1 MKNKDQ
7 KLSRSLQSRHIQ
19 MIAIGGAIGTGL
31 FLGSGNAIHTSG
43 PSIILAYLVV
53 GLFCFFMMRAIGELL
68 LSDPSKHSFLDFVS
82 EYLGDRMEFVT
93 GWLYW
98 FCWISLAMADL
109 TATGIYIKFWFPS
122 IPQWVAPFVILIFLY
137 LTNRINVRA
146 FGEMESWFS
155 MIKVAAIIILVVVG
169 FALAILHTKVDGQ
182 AASFSNLVSHGGF
195 FPTGGYGFLMAFQM
209 VVFAF
214 VGIEMVGLTAGE
226 TNDPVANLPKA
237 INSLPIRIGLFYVG
251 SMIAIMSVYP
261 WNKITTTA
269 SPFVQVFSGIGI
281 AGAAGI
287 LNFVVLTA
295 ALSATNSCLF
305 STSRT
310 LHALSWGG
318 NAPKKLATINKS
330 GVPTNSLNFSALVLL
345 VIVVLNYLM
354 PASVFVMISGVST
367 INFVL
372 VWVILIWCHIRYRR
386 VHPEGARTFQMP
398 GYPFTDWLSLIF
410 FIGVLVFLLIN
421 ASTRISMI
429 ISLVVFLVMLGVYEL
444 IYRPRR
450 QNSTKSAK

>member
-1 MKNKDQ
+1 MKNNNQ

-31 FLGSGNAIHTSG
+31 FLGSGSAIHTSG
-43 PSIILAYLVV
+43 PSIILAYLIV
-53 GLFCFFMMRAIGELL
+53 GVFCFFMMRAIGELL
-68 LSDPSKHSFLDFVS
+68 MSDTTKHSFLDFVK

-93 GWLYW
+93 GWMYW

-122 IPQWVAPFVILIFLY
+122 VPQWVAPFVILIFLY
-137 LTNRINVRA
+137 LTNRVNVRA

-155 MIKVAAIIILVVVG
+155 LIKVAAIIILVVVG
-169 FALAILHTKVDGQ
+169 FALAILHFKVAGQ
-182 AASFSNLVSHGGF
+182 HASFSNLVSHGGF

-226 TNDPVANLPKA
+226 TDDPVANLPKA

-261 WNKITTTA
+261 WNKITTTV

-295 ALSATNSCLF
+295 AMSATNSCLF

-318 NAPKKLATINKS
+318 NAPKSLARLNKA
-330 GVPTNSLNFSALVLL
+330 GVPTNSLNFSALVLFII
-345 VIVVLNYLM
+345 VILNFLM
-354 PASVFVMISGVST
+354 PASVFTLISGVST

-372 VWVILIWCHIRYRR
+372 VWVVLLWCHVKYRKAN
-386 VHPEGARTFQMP
+386 PAGAQTFRMP
-398 GYPFTDWLSLIF
+398 GYPVTDWVSLVF
-410 FIGVLVFLLIN
+410 FVGILIFLLIN
-421 ASTRISMI
+421 PSTRVSMI
-429 ISLVVFLVMLGVYEL
+429 ISLVVFLVMVVMYEA
-444 IYRPRR
+444 IYKG
-450 QNSTKSAK
+450 KSVEQGG